1 MNKLFVI
8 GLPRTGTTSIS
19 VALLDYD
26 FSVAHT
32 AFTKRAFELADVVS
46 DAPCFSD
53 YRQLDGLFPGSR
65 FVYLRRDITLWL
77 PSIRRLLKKMA
88 DNIQPKTGSFNP
100 VLKRSFYQ
108 TFGSLDD
115 ADAFSDA
122 HLSQCYSD
130 HQAQVLA
137 YFDGRDDLLQL
148 DISDANSL
156 PTLLDFIGIEHQ
168 TGKSLPHVNRGNVVD
183 HWKETKHPNKVNPLS
198 AGVDHR
204 QFFDY

>member
-1 MNKLFVI
+1 MNKLFII

-19 VALLDYD
+19 VSLLDYD

-32 AFTKRAFELADVVS
+32 AFTKHAFELADVIS

-53 YRQLDGLFPGSR
+53 YRQLDGLFPRSK
-65 FVYLRRDITLWL
+65 FVYLQRDIDQWL
-77 PSIRRLLKKMA
+77 PSIRMLLTKMA

-108 TFGSLDD
+108 IFGALDA
-115 ADAFSDA
+115 ADAYSDD
-122 HLSQCYSD
+122 HLSQCYSE

-137 YFDGRDDLLQL
+137 YFEGRDDLLKL
-148 DISDANSL
+148 DINDANSL
-156 PTLLDFIGIEHQ
+156 SILLDFIGIENQ
-168 TGKSLPHVNRGNVVD
+168 VSRGLPHLNRGNVVD

-204 QFFDY
+204 QFFNY